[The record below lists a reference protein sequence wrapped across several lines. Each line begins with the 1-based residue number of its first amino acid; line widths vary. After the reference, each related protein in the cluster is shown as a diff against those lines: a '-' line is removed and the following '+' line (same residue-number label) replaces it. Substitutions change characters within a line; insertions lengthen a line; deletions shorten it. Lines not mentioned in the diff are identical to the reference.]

1 MKNLFIYLFIGV
13 LILLN
18 LFLVNK
24 VRSFKNEPV
33 IQDTGAE
40 VALDLNRYYHKQ
52 NISGAQLN
60 NGIKIDTGIL
70 VKDINNASVSLR
82 SLIGKGT
89 KLIIRNNE
97 DGCGLCIEHEL
108 TLIKK
113 FEEKIGKENIIL
125 VTTHN
130 NVRKLKVF
138 KEKNNINLDVYVC
151 PTLELPYEKISKKP
165 FLFLM
170 DSSFVTSNFF
180 IPELSESTISETY
193 YSNIIDRYFTEKQ

>member
-113 FEEKIGKENIIL
+113 FEEKIGKENIW
-125 VTTHN
+125 
-130 NVRKLKVF
+130 
-138 KEKNNINLDVYVC
+138 
-151 PTLELPYEKISKKP
+151 
-165 FLFLM
+165 
-170 DSSFVTSNFF
+170 
-180 IPELSESTISETY
+180 
-193 YSNIIDRYFTEKQ
+193 